1 MTMAHSVEDIVLTE
15 IDLLQIDPN
24 SFTDVESS
32 PETVRFSIVLT
43 STPAPGWVTVF
54 HTLYDNARLII
65 RPPVEVI
72 DDRLWIDFL
81 PRYESNLQDYIN
93 QLRGVAKLTNDDM
106 RHSSEISAGIHADEK
121 KQEFRQR
128 LLSVKV

>member
-15 IDLLQIDPN
+15 IDLLEIDQS

-32 PETVRFSIVLT
+32 PETVRFSIILT
-43 STPAPGWVTVF
+43 SAPSPGWVTVF
-54 HTLYDNARLII
+54 HTLYDKARLII

-72 DDRLWIDFL
+72 EDRLWIDFL
-81 PRYESNLQDYIN
+81 PRYEKDLQAYIN

-106 RHSSEISAGIHADEK
+106 KHSSEISAGIHADAN

-128 LLSVKV
+128 LLSLKI